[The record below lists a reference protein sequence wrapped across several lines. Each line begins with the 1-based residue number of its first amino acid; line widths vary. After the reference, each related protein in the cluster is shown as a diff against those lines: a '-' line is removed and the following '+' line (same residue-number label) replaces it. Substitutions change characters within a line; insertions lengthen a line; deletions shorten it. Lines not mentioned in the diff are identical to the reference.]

1 MNRLTIVGIKMQTSQ
16 QLGSAQIGAQT
27 DTPVEPQDKLAKTT
41 LIGGLLAGFGA
52 SACCV
57 GPFLLLSMGIGGS
70 WIGNLTAMTAY
81 RPYLI
86 GLTLVFLGLAFRK
99 LYLVPQSH
107 EAGSACALP
116 DTLKKQRIIFW
127 IASVFILMMVT
138 FQYYGPYLLA

>member
-1 MNRLTIVGIKMQTSQ
+1 MQPSQ

-27 DTPVEPQDKLAKTT
+27 DTPIESQDKMAKTT
-41 LIGGLLAGFGA
+41 LIGGLLAGIGA

-70 WIGNLTAMTAY
+70 WIGNLTAMTTY

-99 LYLVPQSH
+99 LYLVPQSGGV
-107 EAGSACALP
+107 GSACSLP
-116 DTLKKQRIIFW
+116 DTLKKQRIVFW
-127 IASVFILMMVT
+127 ILSIFILLMVT

>member
-1 MNRLTIVGIKMQTSQ
+1 MQTSQ

-27 DTPVEPQDKLAKTT
+27 DTPIESQDKMAKTT
-41 LIGGLLAGFGA
+41 LIGGLLAGIGA

-70 WIGNLTAMTAY
+70 WIGNLTAMMTY

-86 GLTLVFLGLAFRK
+86 GLTLVFLGLALRK
-99 LYLVPQSH
+99 LYLVPQSR
-107 EAGSACALP
+107 EGDSVCAIP
-116 DTLKKQRIIFW
+116 AVLKKQRIAFW
-127 IASVFILMMVT
+127 VVSIFILLMVT